1 MSNKK
6 RGLGRGF
13 SSLIPDELFDES
25 FDPTLEQDERVSDL
39 RQIKID
45 DIKSDP
51 SQPRKNFDESALE
64 QLSSSIKEHGIL
76 QPIVLVAAV
85 DGGYMIVAG
94 ERRWR
99 AARMAGLERVPAII
113 RTLSSQHKLEL
124 SLIENLQRKD
134 LNPIETATAYLKLR
148 DQFNMSL
155 DMIAK
160 RMGVNAVSTISNK
173 LRLLKLPKPVLELV
187 ANGGLSEGQ
196 ARPLIGFDEEFVLDT
211 VERIINEGW
220 SVRKVEQFI
229 VNHKADKAKST
240 AEEKVAKTEEYAEQ
254 VNRLSDRLNTKVKI
268 STNSKGAGRI
278 TIAFKNAED
287 LERINQLLA
296 K

>member
-173 LRLLKLPKPVLELV
+173 LRLLKLPKPVLELI